1 MKNVILIVGGI
12 GVGVGIA
19 VYLAKKKPALFDSI
33 GTKIN
38 DLTTNKPKE
47 EVIQVG
53 AENKSMLAFQK
64 NMNVLFPELA
74 LKEDGIYSPEMQR
87 KIYPILAPASYA
99 FDTASGELKPYFVE
113 NFNYVVAQQYDLP
126 MPEKPTTKAPKNV
139 RFIEKGGKSKEV
151 ERLQLILREYAE
163 MPDLAKVDLGAYTR
177 ETGDIANIVFNG
189 TTCLLDKTMARID
202 ADFINAFYTITKQ
215 KKRYTMKKP
224 MFSKD
229 KILGIL
235 GKKPKNTYKNK
246 LKLKLKEKFNNA
258 NSDYHNWEDYDEEVI
273 DADTVLADVG
283 VSQDQADK
291 WASQDSGDINKQ
303 PGGGFM
309 GFIENTGKLINFGFT
324 SVDKYN
330 FYKQGGTTM
339 NGGTM
344 TNHNSGNNNEDDDPK
359 DNTML
364 IVAAVGVIGL
374 LVVLVAT
381 NNSK

>member
-1 MKNVILIVGGI
+1 
-12 GVGVGIA
+12 
-19 VYLAKKKPALFDSI
+19 
-33 GTKIN
+33 
-38 DLTTNKPKE
+38 
-47 EVIQVG
+47 
-53 AENKSMLAFQK
+53 
-64 NMNVLFPELA
+64 
-74 LKEDGIYSPEMQR
+74 
-87 KIYPILAPASYA
+87 
-99 FDTASGELKPYFVE
+99 
-113 NFNYVVAQQYDLP
+113 
-126 MPEKPTTKAPKNV
+126 
-139 RFIEKGGKSKEV
+139 
-151 ERLQLILREYAE
+151 
-163 MPDLAKVDLGAYTR
+163 
-177 ETGDIANIVFNG
+177 
-189 TTCLLDKTMARID
+189 
-202 ADFINAFYTITKQ
+202 
-215 KKRYTMKKP
+215 MKKP

-344 TNHNSGNNNEDDDPK
+344 TNNNSGNNNEDDDPK

-364 IVAAVGVIGL
+364 IVAGLGLAGLVIF
-374 LVVLVAT
+374 LVAT